1 MKENSTLNHLNK
13 LKNKLNEG
21 KGLAI
26 NVNFE
31 IEKIERLIES
41 LQDPVKVVLIGSFST
56 GKTCVL
62 AGLLN
67 RYEEGMKI
75 DIDESTD
82 DITCH
87 PYNGNGYEIIDTPG
101 LFGTKKKIYDDNEVI
116 KLSDLTK
123 KYISEAHV
131 VLLVTT
137 ANPPIRESHFSMIKY
152 ILRDLGKLDSTI
164 FVINRLDDTGISMSD
179 ESQYRTMCANKK
191 NSLISQLRDCI
202 NLSKTEESGLKVACV
217 AADPGEKG
225 AEYWMKEGNK
235 EKYEVRS
242 HMETLRAMIDDFVKE
257 SDGQR
262 LKQEAIATSVKE
274 IIDNV
279 SNEIDN
285 KHKAIQSSLEEM
297 NTNQEKAIEEMDE
310 LYKRTKDASEVLC
323 SSIRHYFSDLKSS
336 LQHQNHETLSE
347 FLIDKIGV
355 SADGKSLS
363 FEKVTL
369 EVNDMVR
376 KNLSEASDE
385 IKICYETFNNLG
397 LGLNR
402 LFDFS
407 LKQLQGKIPTEIN
420 VNANDIRSLRN
431 KIMPNYKFK
440 PHGAKKMAENVS
452 KGLTKVGK
460 IAGPVLVIAPEL
472 FKMIKSNRDE
482 KKAQKLISDVHS
494 ALEKIESAIL
504 DELQIDKYIKQVAP
518 EYQDMIQRLEERGKA
533 ISNIQSH
540 IDSLMEYKNEIN
552 KLNLIIK

>member
-1 MKENSTLNHLNK
+1 MKENSTLNHLKK
-13 LKNKLNEG
+13 LKNKLKEG
-21 KGLAI
+21 KELAI

-31 IEKIERLIES
+31 IEKTERLIES
-41 LQDPVKVVLIGSFST
+41 LKQDPVKVVLIGSFST

-67 RYEEGMKI
+67 RYEDGMKI

-101 LFGTKKKIYDDNEVI
+101 LFGIKKTIYDDNEEI

-191 NSLISQLRDCI
+191 NSLISQLRECI

-242 HMETLRAMIDDFVKE
+242 HMETLRVMIDDFVKE
-257 SDGQR
+257 SDVQR
-262 LKQEAIATSVKE
+262 LKQETLATSVNE
-274 IIDNV
+274 IITTV
-279 SNEIDN
+279 CNEIDV
-285 KHKAIQSSLEEM
+285 KQKGLKSLFDKM
-297 NTNQEKAIEEMDE
+297 MDNQNNAVKEKNDFYSRTEKARSAMCSNIE
-310 LYKRTKDASEVLC
+310 
-323 SSIRHYFSDLKSS
+323 HYFSNLKSS
-336 LQHQNHETLSE
+336 LHFQNHETLPQ
-347 FLIDKIGV
+347 FLIEKIGV

-369 EVNDMVR
+369 EVNDIVSTNR
-376 KNLSEASDE
+376 LNVSDE
-385 IKICYETFNNLG
+385 LNNCFHNLNNLD
-397 LGLNR
+397 LELKS
-402 LFDFS
+402 LFDYG
-407 LKQLQGKIPTEIN
+407 LKQLNGKIPIEIN
-420 VNANDIRSLRN
+420 VNAEDIKSMR
-431 KIMPNYKFK
+431 KIFNPKYKFK
-440 PHGAKKMAENVS
+440 PYEAKKMAEIVGERLTMAS
-452 KGLTKVGK
+452 KIGGTIL
-460 IAGPVLVIAPEL
+460 AIAPEL
-472 FKMIKSNRDE
+472 FKIIKSNRDE
-482 KKAQKLISDVHS
+482 KKAQKLISDVHTE
-494 ALEKIESAIL
+494 LEKREKAIL
-504 DELQIDKYIKQVAP
+504 DELQIDNYINQFAP
-518 EYQDMIQRLEERGKA
+518 EYHDMIQRLKEKERD
-533 ISNIQSH
+533 IQQYQNYYN
-540 IDSLMEYKNEIN
+540 SLTKYYTEI
-552 KLNLIIK
+552 KELEIK

>member
-26 NVNFE
+26 NVIFE
-31 IEKIERLIES
+31 IEKTERLIES
-41 LQDPVKVVLIGSFST
+41 LQDPVKVVLVGSFST

-101 LFGTKKKIYDDNEVI
+101 LFGTKKKIYDDNEEI

-242 HMETLRAMIDDFVKE
+242 HMETLRVMIDDFVKE
-257 SDGQR
+257 SDSQR
-262 LKQEAIATSVKE
+262 LKQETLATSVNE
-274 IIDNV
+274 IITTV
-279 SNEIDN
+279 CNEIDVKRKGLKSLFDKMMDNQN
-285 KHKAIQSSLEEM
+285 KAVKEKNDFYSR
-297 NTNQEKAIEEMDE
+297 TEKARSAMCSNIE
-310 LYKRTKDASEVLC
+310 
-323 SSIRHYFSDLKSS
+323 HYFSNLKSS
-336 LQHQNHETLSE
+336 LHFQNHETLPQ
-347 FLIDKIGV
+347 FLIEKIGV

-369 EVNDMVR
+369 EVNDIVSTNR
-376 KNLSEASDE
+376 LNISDE
-385 IKICYETFNNLG
+385 LNNCFHNLNNLD
-397 LGLNR
+397 LELKS
-402 LFDFS
+402 LFDYG
-407 LKQLQGKIPTEIN
+407 LKQLNGKIPIEIN
-420 VNANDIRSLRN
+420 VNAEDIKSMRDFFNL
-431 KIMPNYKFK
+431 KYKFK
-440 PHGAKKMAENVS
+440 PYEAKKMAEI
-452 KGLTKVGK
+452 VGK
-460 IAGPVLVIAPEL
+460 RLTMASKIGGTILAIAPEL
-472 FKMIKSNRDE
+472 FKIIKSNRDE
-482 KKAQKLISDVHS
+482 KKAQKLISDVHTE
-494 ALEKIESAIL
+494 LEKREKAIL
-504 DELQIDKYIKQVAP
+504 DELQIDNYINQFAP
-518 EYQDMIQRLEERGKA
+518 EYHDMIQRLKEKERD
-533 ISNIQSH
+533 IQQYQNYYN
-540 IDSLMEYKNEIN
+540 SLTKYYTEI
-552 KLNLIIK
+552 KELEIK

>member
-1 MKENSTLNHLNK
+1 MKENSTLNHLKK
-13 LKNKLNEG
+13 LKNKLKEG
-21 KGLAI
+21 KELAI

-31 IEKIERLIES
+31 IEKTERLIES
-41 LQDPVKVVLIGSFST
+41 LKQDPVKVVLIGSFST

-67 RYEEGMKI
+67 RYEDGMKI

-101 LFGTKKKIYDDNEVI
+101 LFGTKKTIYDDNEEI

-191 NSLISQLRDCI
+191 NSLISQLRECI

-242 HMETLRAMIDDFVKE
+242 HMETLRVMIDDFVKE
-257 SDGQR
+257 SDVQR
-262 LKQEAIATSVKE
+262 LKQETLATSVNE
-274 IIDNV
+274 IITTV
-279 SNEIDN
+279 CNEIDVKQKGLKSLFDKMMDNQN
-285 KHKAIQSSLEEM
+285 KAVKEKNDFYSR
-297 NTNQEKAIEEMDE
+297 TEKARSAMCSNIE
-310 LYKRTKDASEVLC
+310 
-323 SSIRHYFSDLKSS
+323 HYFSNLKSS
-336 LQHQNHETLSE
+336 LHFQNHETLPQ
-347 FLIDKIGV
+347 FLIEKIGV

-369 EVNDMVR
+369 EVNDIVSTNR
-376 KNLSEASDE
+376 LNVSDE
-385 IKICYETFNNLG
+385 LNNCFHNLNNLD
-397 LGLNR
+397 LELKS
-402 LFDFS
+402 LFDYG
-407 LKQLQGKIPTEIN
+407 LKQLNGKIPIEIN
-420 VNANDIRSLRN
+420 VNAEDIKSMRN
-431 KIMPNYKFK
+431 IFNPKYKFK
-440 PHGAKKMAENVS
+440 PYEAKKMAEIVGERLTMAS
-452 KGLTKVGK
+452 KIGGTIL
-460 IAGPVLVIAPEL
+460 AIAPEL
-472 FKMIKSNRDE
+472 FKIIKSNRDE
-482 KKAQKLISDVHS
+482 KKAQKLISDVHTE
-494 ALEKIESAIL
+494 LEKREKAIL
-504 DELQIDKYIKQVAP
+504 DELQIDNYINQFAP
-518 EYQDMIQRLEERGKA
+518 EYHDMIQRLKEKERD
-533 ISNIQSH
+533 IQQYQNYYN
-540 IDSLMEYKNEIN
+540 SLTKYYTEI
-552 KLNLIIK
+552 KELEIK